1 MKSSLYILL
10 FILVIA
16 SFLRLYGIVEFPPGF
31 YSDEAIY
38 ANNGVEAW
46 ENKDWKVFY
55 TENNGREGL
64 WPNIIGFFIVNF
76 GNEPWVPR
84 SVAAVFGI
92 LTVLGVYF
100 LAKELFFNSI
110 LQKQIALLSAFLLA
124 TNFWHINFS
133 RIGFRAIM
141 APLFLTW
148 GIYFLLKILN
158 KIKSFDLP
166 VGGQKFYFLFFT
178 ILGGLFYGLGFH
190 SYIAYRGT
198 PLLIF
203 IVLLLYFFQ
212 DKDWQMRK
220 KILLMATGY
229 ILMVILVILPLG
241 LYFLNNPQDFMGRTT
256 QISIFNSP
264 TLIKDLA
271 FNIIATAGMFN
282 FVGDFNWRHNIAGKP
297 LLFWPVGILF
307 IIGLFIGLRK
317 FKDYFQS
324 SIILFSWLGIT
335 ALPVIVSN
343 EGLPHALRA
352 ILMAPAVLIF
362 AGFSGILIYQK
373 IITILKDNDKKIKIF
388 NFSVY
393 ILLLVIFINAYYS
406 YFIVWAKNSNV
417 KSAFNADIAKEAHM
431 LNNLPKEMPKYVL
444 IKAND
449 IDIRAVGTPAQ
460 TIMFITDTFTLKK
473 QKEKNIHYILQNR
486 ANEIP
491 ENSYVVVVN

>member
-1 MKSSLYILL
+1 MKYSIYILL
-10 FILVIA
+10 LILVIA
-16 SFLRLYGIVEFPPGF
+16 SFLRLYGITEFPPGF
-31 YSDEAIY
+31 FSDEAIY

-46 ENKDWKVFY
+46 ENRDWKVFY

-100 LAKELFFNSI
+100 LTKELFLNNIF
-110 LQKQIALLSAFLLA
+110 QEKIALLSVFLLA

-158 KIKSFDLP
+158 KIKYSNNQRVYL
-166 VGGQKFYFLFFT
+166 LFFA

-203 IVLLLYFFQ
+203 IILLVYWFQ
-212 DKDWQMRK
+212 SGASWQIRH
-220 KILLMATGY
+220 KILLVASSYTLMA
-229 ILMVILVILPLG
+229 ILVALPLG
-241 LYFLNNPQDFMGRTT
+241 LYFLKNPQDFMGRTT

-264 TLIKDLA
+264 TLIEDLA
-271 FNIIATAGMFN
+271 FNIVTTAGMFN
-282 FVGDFNWRHNIAGKP
+282 FVGDFNWRHNIAGQP

-307 IIGLFIGLRK
+307 LIGIFLSLWK
-317 FKDYFQS
+317 FKEYYQS
-324 SIILFSWLGIT
+324 SIILFFLLAIT
-335 ALPVIVSN
+335 ALPVVVSN

-352 ILMAPAVLIF
+352 ILMAPAILIF
-362 AGFSGILIYQK
+362 AGFGGVWFYQK
-373 IITILKDNDKKIKIF
+373 ITAILKDSGKKINIF
-388 NFSVY
+388 NFLVELFLI
-393 ILLLVIFINAYYS
+393 ILMLQAYYS
-406 YFIVWAKNSNV
+406 YFIVWTKNPNV
-417 KSAFNADIAKEAHM
+417 KSAFNTDITEEAQK
-431 LNNLPKEMPKYVL
+431 LNNLPKDTPKYVL
-444 IKAND
+444 IKASG

-473 QKEKNIHYILQNR
+473 QKEKNIHYILQDQ
-486 ANEIP
+486 ANQIP
-491 ENSYVVVVN
+491 ENSYIVVVN